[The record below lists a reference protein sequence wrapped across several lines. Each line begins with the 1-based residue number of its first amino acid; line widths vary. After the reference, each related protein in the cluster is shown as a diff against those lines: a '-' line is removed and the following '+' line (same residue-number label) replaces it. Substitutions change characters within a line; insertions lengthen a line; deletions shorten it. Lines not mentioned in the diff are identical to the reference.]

1 LKQKLKKA
9 LKISLPIFLGVGLLL
24 YLFNSYSEEQRV
36 IIYKNIKNA
45 DYSWVW
51 ISILLGSLSHLSRA
65 YRWKYL
71 LEPLNCKSSFQNR
84 AMAVFVAYFSNLG
97 IPRSGEILRATTLA
111 SYENITFE
119 KAFGTIIAE
128 RIADL
133 IMTMIIISLALFV
146 QYETIINLIKT
157 KIPSNPIQIFVI
169 GILSLLLFIFLF
181 KKIQKSNHK
190 IIVKIRSF
198 ILGLK
203 DGVTSIL
210 NMKHKWAFIFHTVFI
225 WTMYVLMFYVIFF
238 SIEETKNPSLAAVL
252 TSFVTG
258 SFAVA
263 TTNGGF
269 LAYPIAIEETLSL
282 FGFASE
288 PSQAVGWIM
297 WSAQTIL
304 TIVLGAISFF
314 YLPIYNRRK

>member
-1 LKQKLKKA
+1 MKQKLKKA
-9 LKISLPIFLGVGLLL
+9 LKTLLPIFLGAGLLL
-24 YLFNSYSEEQRV
+24 YLFNSYTPEQRA
-36 IIYKNIKNA
+36 IIYENIKSA
-45 DYSWVW
+45 DYNWVYL
-51 ISILLGSLSHLSRA
+51 SILFGALSHLSRA

-71 LEPLNCKSSFQNR
+71 LEPLNCTSSFQNR

-111 SYENITFE
+111 SFEDITFE
-119 KAFGTIIAE
+119 KAFGTIVAE

-133 IMTMIIISLALFV
+133 AMTMIIISLALFI
-146 QYETIINLIKT
+146 QYETILNLLKT
-157 KIPSNPIQIFVI
+157 KTPNNPLQLCVI
-169 GILSLLLFIFLF
+169 GILCLLLSIFLF

-190 IIVKIRSF
+190 IVIKIRTF

-203 DGVTSIL
+203 EGFTSIL
-210 NMKHKWAFIFHTVFI
+210 NMQHKWAFILHTIFI

-238 SIEETKNPSLAAVL
+238 SLEETKNPSIAAVL

-269 LAYPIAIEETLSL
+269 IAYPIAIEETLVL
-282 FGFASE
+282 FGFSSE

-304 TIVLGAISFF
+304 TIVLGVISFF
-314 YLPIYNRRK
+314 YLPIYNRKK

>member
-1 LKQKLKKA
+1 MKQKLKKV
-9 LKISLPIFLGVGLLL
+9 LKILLPIFLGAGLLL
-24 YLFNSYSEEQRV
+24 YLFNSYTPEQRA
-36 IIYKNIKNA
+36 IIYENIQSA
-45 DYSWVW
+45 DYSWVYL
-51 ISILLGSLSHLSRA
+51 SILFGTLSHLSRA
-65 YRWKYL
+65 HRWKYL

-84 AMAVFVAYFSNLG
+84 AMAVFVCYFSNLG
-97 IPRSGEILRATTLA
+97 IPRSGEVLRATTLA
-111 SYENITFE
+111 SYENIPFE
-119 KAFGTIIAE
+119 KAFGTIVAE

-157 KIPSNPIQIFVI
+157 RIPNNPFEIAGI
-169 GILSLLLFIFLF
+169 GIILLLILVFVF
-181 KKIQKSNHK
+181 KKIQKSNHQ
-190 IIVKIRSF
+190 IIIKVKSF
-198 ILGLK
+198 IYGLQE
-203 DGVTSIL
+203 GVTSIL
-210 NMKHKWAFIFHTVFI
+210 KMKHKWSFIFHTIFI

-238 SIEETKNPSLAAVL
+238 SLEQTKSPSIAAVL

-297 WSAQTIL
+297 WSAQTVL